1 MRCSNAV
8 DCQRFLRGSLL
19 VLLLQLV
26 VACAQKPVGQLELM
40 PPPDVYGDGLFNPLP
55 KSNPFLDIPYDGI
68 LYATDR
74 QPAGP
79 DDEELFY
86 RNERGQVLRVGYAE
100 IQMGEGDL
108 TWEQAR
114 QVSLL
119 KARTAEFP
127 VKIGK
132 VTEWGIVGETIP
144 YWVDAG
150 LPEEAP
156 LPPDAVDQFAQA
168 INDQLANS
176 DSKDIY
182 LYTHGYLVTF
192 VNPLLV
198 SAELWHFLGYR
209 GAFIA
214 YAWPSTPHRLAYIKD
229 SDTAVGYAR
238 NLRLLLEVLAEKTN
252 AEEIHII
259 GYSNGTRL
267 VVQALEQLALINQHR
282 TEEEI
287 QETLRIGNVILLGSD
302 IDRAAFGNSLA
313 DGLLKVCRHL
323 SVYVSAEDKA
333 LGISRF
339 LTNKRRLGEL
349 WTGDGNEIHPQAR
362 QALENLRG
370 QMSFINVTEAEGA
383 TDGNGHH
390 YFRQSPWASS
400 DILMTLYY
408 GLEPEQRG
416 LVRQTDLPVYTF
428 PPDYISRL
436 WGNIQRLNPD
446 WAEGDQA
453 PSE

>member
-1 MRCSNAV
+1 MRCSDSV
-8 DCQRFLRGSLL
+8 DCQRFLRYALV
-19 VLLLQLV
+19 VLLSQLV

-79 DDEELFY
+79 DDDELFY
-86 RNERGQVLRVGYAE
+86 RNERGQVLRLGYAE

-114 QVSLL
+114 EVSLL
-119 KARTAEFP
+119 KARTEEFP
-127 VKIGK
+127 VKIRD
-132 VTEWGIVGETIP
+132 VTEWGIVTETIP
-144 YWVDAG
+144 FWADAD

-156 LPPDAVDQFAQA
+156 MPPDAVDQFAAA
-168 INDQLANS
+168 INAQLANS
-176 DSKDIY
+176 ASKDIY

-238 NLRLLLEVLAEKTN
+238 NLRLLIEGVAEKTN

-267 VVQALEQLALINQHR
+267 VVQALEQLALINQGR
-282 TEEEI
+282 TKEEI
-287 QETLRIGNVILLGSD
+287 QQDLRIGNVILVGSD
-302 IDRAAFGNSLA
+302 IDRAAFGNALA
-313 DGLLKVCRHL
+313 DGLLNVCRHL
-323 SVYVSAEDKA
+323 SIYVSSEDKA

-349 WTGDGNEIHPQAR
+349 WTEGGDEIHPQAR
-362 QALENLRG
+362 QALEKLRG

-383 TDGNGHH
+383 TSGNGHH

-408 GLEPEQRG
+408 GLTPEERG

-436 WGNIQRLNPD
+436 WGNIQRLNLDSPGAD
-446 WAEGDQA
+446 YN
-453 PSE
+453 P